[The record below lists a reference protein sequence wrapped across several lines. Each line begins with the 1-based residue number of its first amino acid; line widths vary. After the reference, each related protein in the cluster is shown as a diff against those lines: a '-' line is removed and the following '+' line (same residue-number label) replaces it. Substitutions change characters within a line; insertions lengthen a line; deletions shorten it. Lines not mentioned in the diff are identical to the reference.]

1 MALSVI
7 VCDDSKFARK
17 QLIRVLPKSLKEN
30 LQEAGNGEEALN
42 IIRNGFGELMFLD
55 LNMPVMDGYEVLKRL
70 RAENRDILVIVLTGD
85 VQKEAEG
92 KILSLGAL
100 AFLRKPL
107 NPEKLDEV
115 LKKFGL
121 NEENEEL
128 DSTGEQHTF
137 TADKTIPFEDAFR
150 EVINVAMGQ
159 AAKKMADMINIFI
172 NQPVPK
178 VCTMTGQEIYDVLK
192 AWMYDS
198 SNILISNGF
207 VGCSMSGEL
216 LVYFSKH
223 DTDLFISLLADEKDK
238 DFSRMGTMIDL
249 SNLLVSTLMNSLCEQ
264 LGTSVSRCEPQV
276 VKIDD
281 HIRLMSEQ
289 LRDKDLLTISLT
301 YTIPEQDMSYTLMMI
316 LTPDSVEPVIKR
328 LSFI

>member
-1 MALSVI
+1 
-7 VCDDSKFARK
+7 
-17 QLIRVLPKSLKEN
+17 
-30 LQEAGNGEEALN
+30 
-42 IIRNGFGELMFLD
+42 
-55 LNMPVMDGYEVLKRL
+55 
-70 RAENRDILVIVLTGD
+70 
-85 VQKEAEG
+85 
-92 KILSLGAL
+92 
-100 AFLRKPL
+100 
-107 NPEKLDEV
+107 
-115 LKKFGL
+115 
-121 NEENEEL
+121 
-128 DSTGEQHTF
+128 
-137 TADKTIPFEDAFR
+137 
-150 EVINVAMGQ
+150 MGQ

-281 HIRLMSEQ
+281 HIRLMSEE

-301 YTIPEQDMSYTLMMI
+301 YTIPEQDMSCTLMMI